1 MDNNSG
7 GGSKRTFLHSLIT
20 FMKVVVIALLLNII
34 IKGFLIRTYTVDSSS
49 MQQTLLVNDK
59 VITEVVTGFFSTPE
73 RGDIIVF
80 VYPET
85 DLATSEQKIRRNT
98 IEYARYLLSSL
109 LQFKLP
115 ADDEVEYV
123 KRVIGLPGDV
133 VDIRT
138 NTVYVN
144 SEAIDEP
151 YLESDVITNVS
162 GSELSFPF
170 KVPEGQY
177 FVMGDNRENSF
188 DSRYWG
194 TVPEENIIGRSV
206 VIFYPFSS
214 FKVL

>member
-98 IEYARYLLSSL
+98 IEYARYLL
-109 LQFKLP
+109 
-115 ADDEVEYV
+115 AG
-123 KRVIGLPGDV
+123 IGTHQ
-133 VDIRT
+133 VDIDEFIRQACEHWRIDRIA
-138 NTVYVN
+138 YVDKN
-144 SEAIDEP
+144 VLRIGIFEMIFSDDVPPKVAIDEAIEMGKK
-151 YLESDVITNVS
+151 Y
-162 GSELSFPF
+162 GSE
-170 KVPEGQY
+170 
-177 FVMGDNRENSF
+177 
-188 DSRYWG
+188 DSREFING
-194 TVPEENIIGRSV
+194 
-206 VIFYPFSS
+206 
-214 FKVL
+214 VLDRILKDHYTG